1 MAWFMAVYHKPNYPE
16 EAKFAKELH
25 ERIRREFPE
34 VNKLFQAVLLVICE
48 GPDFLFSSF
57 VSTGFGTNP

>member
-1 MAWFMAVYHKPNYPE
+1 MQAVDEQK
-16 EAKFAKELH
+16 AFAKALH